1 MKAIILAA
9 GKGKRLIQF
18 TQNCPKSLIPIGGTT
33 LLSRNIHA
41 LTAVGITEIIIV
53 VGYLHE
59 MILQHLEAAHSQLK
73 IQTIINPEYTRGS
86 ILSLWAA
93 RGFFHDDLLIMDA
106 DVLFPKQFLSLLLNS
121 PRPDLMLYDPT
132 SKSQGEEQMLL
143 IKNDC
148 VIESTKKVQGKSA
161 HDFDEMGEGIGFLKL
176 SASSAIILKSI
187 LQEFIEN
194 NQGDLEY
201 EDCFINLFQKIKVY
215 VQSVGKIPWTEIDF
229 PEDVRKA
236 ENIILP
242 DLLKYESE
250 NP

>member
-18 TQNCPKSLIPIGGTT
+18 TQNRPKSLIPIGGTT
-33 LLSRNIHA
+33 LLSRSIHA
-41 LTAVGITEIIIV
+41 LTAVGISEIIIV

-59 MILQHLEAAHSQLK
+59 IILQHLKACHPQLK

-93 RGFFHDDLLIMDA
+93 RNFFHDDLLIMDA
-106 DVLFPKQFLSLLLNS
+106 DVLFPKQFLSLLLDS
-121 PRPDLMLYDPT
+121 PHPDLMLFDPN

-143 IKNDC
+143 IKNHC
-148 VIESTKKVQGKSA
+148 VIESTKKVQGKSTQ
-161 HDFDEMGEGIGFLKL
+161 DFDEIGEGIGFLKL
-176 SASSAIILKSI
+176 SVASAKILKSV
-187 LQEFIEN
+187 LKEFIEN
-194 NQGDLEY
+194 LKGDLEY
-201 EDCFINLFQKIKVY
+201 EDCFKNLFQKIKVY
-215 VQSVGKIPWTEIDF
+215 VQSVEKIPWVEIDF

-236 ENIILP
+236 ESIVLP
-242 DLLKYESE
+242 NLLKYESE

>member
-18 TQNCPKSLIPIGGTT
+18 TQNRPKSLIPIGGTT

-59 MILQHLEAAHSQLK
+59 MILQHLKASHPQLN
-73 IQTIINPEYTRGS
+73 IQTITNPEYTRGS

-93 RGFFHDDLLIMDA
+93 RIFFNDDLLIMDA
-106 DVLFPKQFLSLLLNS
+106 DVLFPKQFLSLLLDS
-121 PRPDLMLYDPT
+121 PHPDLMLYDPT

-143 IKNDC
+143 IKNNC
-148 VIESTKKVQGKSA
+148 VIESTKKVHGKSTQ
-161 HDFDEMGEGIGFLKL
+161 DFDEMGEGIGFLKL
-176 SASSAIILKSI
+176 SASSVKILESV

-194 NQGDLEY
+194 NKGDLEY

-215 VQSVGKIPWTEIDF
+215 VQSVGKIPWIEIDY
-229 PEDVRKA
+229 PEDVRNA